1 MEGLEERGQPAD
13 AERPSFLCLVSSFD
27 SHDGKSLGTLS
38 HHNCLTAKGYQP
50 LRAEDLLLQGS
61 SEHHVD
67 FVAVAGSSSNTKGAA
82 RKRRRHRWQEL
93 YGQDPE
99 PDGRSNKLPSHAIP
113 ETVHGSSTR
122 SSKRPVW
129 GTPELAMGAAGIDDI
144 AWEAANLRIAP
155 ESHGRNKAVRFL
167 LHALRDAAF
176 EMAKRYRWPLYV
188 RLAKGEDESYLE
200 DLYHLVLFEELYK
213 AKFHGHPEQP
223 VDPAK
228 SRAEKMG
235 VTVAEWERVLAR
247 PYAHLQQA
255 FESWYRRAEGM
266 IQRRIMGEEA
276 PEDYV
281 EERVKREARYTPRN
295 VRR

>member
-1 MEGLEERGQPAD
+1 MRTAAD
-13 AERPSFLCLVSSFD
+13 LI
-27 SHDGKSLGTLS
+27 
-38 HHNCLTAKGYQP
+38 
-50 LRAEDLLLQGS
+50 LQGS

-67 FVAVAGSSSNTKGAA
+67 FVAVAGNSSNTQGQA
-82 RKRRRHRWQEL
+82 RKRRRHKWQEL
-93 YGQDPE
+93 YGQEPE
-99 PDGRSNKLPSHAIP
+99 ADGRSNKLPAAAIS

-122 SSKRPVW
+122 SSKRPAW
-129 GTPELAMGAAGIDDI
+129 GTSELAMAAAGIDDI

-155 ESHGRNKAVRFL
+155 ESRGRSKAVHVL
-167 LHALRDAAF
+167 LHALRSAAF
-176 EMAKRYRWPLYV
+176 EMAERYRWPLYV
-188 RLAKGEDESYLE
+188 RLAKGGDESYLE

-223 VDPAK
+223 ADPTK
-228 SRAEKMG
+228 GRAEKMG

-247 PYAHLQQA
+247 PYAHLQCA

-276 PEDYV
+276 PEEWV
-281 EERVKREARYTPRN
+281 EVRTKQEARYAPDRSSRG